1 MSSILILGDVH
12 LGKGTN
18 IGKAGLG
25 TSLNSRIVDQMHLLD
40 WTLDQAIER
49 NAQQIVITGDVFEE
63 PKPHPSLIVLF
74 LSWIK
79 KCEAQGIKVHIVMGN
94 HDMLRSGAFVT
105 SPLDIISEC
114 EIEGIF
120 IHKELTTIT
129 LGSVSL
135 TFMPF
140 RDRKS
145 FVVDS
150 NTDAVKLL
158 NTALEYELASIPLTY
173 TKILIGHLAIE
184 GSIWVG
190 DEVDDISNELF
201 CPVEMFQGFDY
212 VWMGHVHK
220 PQVMQKFPHIAH
232 IGSMDLSNFG
242 ESDHKKYLILF
253 DVEDQTFSEIEVPTR
268 SLRKVT
274 ITVPKDT
281 KDTTKFIVD
290 EIQKNYKDLSKA
302 IVKVEVNLASPELGS
317 MDRGVIEKALYKAG
331 VFNVSALSESKKL
344 SLVKKSDTAVIDTT
358 MDVPSAI
365 KMWAGEKYPNKKDE
379 DRKNRFIEVAM
390 SILNKFKNEGKDA

>member
-12 LGKGTN
+12 LGKGTS

-25 TSLNSRIVDQMHLLD
+25 TSLNSRIVDQIQLLD
-40 WTLDQAIER
+40 WTLDQAIDH
-49 NAQQIVITGDVFEE
+49 NAQQIIITGDVFED
-63 PKPHPSLIVLF
+63 PKPHPSIIVLF

-94 HDMLRSGAFVT
+94 HDMLRSGAFVS

-129 LGSVSL
+129 IGSVSL

-150 NTDAVKLL
+150 NSDAVKLL
-158 NTALEYELASIPLTY
+158 NTALDYELASIPLTY

-190 DEVDDISNELF
+190 DEVDDLSNELF
-201 CPVEMFQGFDY
+201 CPVDMFKGFHY

-220 PQVMQKFPHIAH
+220 PQIMQKSPHIAH

-242 ESDHKKYLILF
+242 ESDHKKFLILF
-253 DVEDQTFSEIEVPTR
+253 DIEDQVFSEIEIPTR
-268 SLRKVT
+268 SLRKVS

-281 KDTTKFIVD
+281 VDTTKFIID
-290 EIQKNYKDLSKA
+290 EIQKKYTDLSKS

-317 MDRGVIEKALYKAG
+317 MDRGKIEKALYKAG
-331 VFNVSALSESKKL
+331 VFNISGLSESKKL
-344 SLVKKSDTAVIDTT
+344 SLVKKNDTAIIDTT

-365 KMWAGEKYPNKKDE
+365 KMWATEKYPDKKE
-379 DRKNRFIEVAM
+379 EERKARFIEVSM
-390 SILNKFKNEGKDA
+390 SILTKLKNEGKDA